1 LKLNI
6 KFYNIMVSN
15 ILESIVQIRNLC
27 FISILF
33 CSFLLLKKNEI

>member
-1 LKLNI
+1 LKLDI

-33 CSFLLLKKNEI
+33 CYFLLFKKNEI